1 MDKQITIAAN
11 TNPNPLR
18 AIMYETSAPNVAV
31 QTIDIPLPH
40 NVSQQIVFTGLN
52 DVSHWFRLYEVVGMV
67 LGAQLSDSLI
77 QPTVKS
83 VYCDLPIELSVG
95 VAPTDKITP
104 AVNNYNGT
112 VEFPQYAGKVAKTD
126 YWVEQRG
133 VGQLKD
139 DEYINN
145 TDPGVTF
152 GFKLT
157 GTALFNDGDTYFI
170 KFRPIIL
177 VNPANFPAARV
188 ELFTDIVL
196 VNTSR
201 TIDATYAN
209 KMMDVQSAGANLTLT
224 LDLLANMPNLKLF
237 HFVNNF
243 GLQTQTT
250 IKAAIGELIYF
261 NGAEVNQ
268 IVLNMGEYLTLNKK
282 GTRWYFVDGNVGL
295 LDRGTDNF
303 VGDPGNPIFLNMWSN
318 DPAMVRRRVS
328 FRKDFFTKVVTF
340 SGVVYKASLAAGG
353 GVPIFTLPGGYRPG
367 NTWDTND
374 YSVFM
379 VPHIGIVTPPEYCEI
394 YVSRS
399 TGEVIAYTR
408 NAITSPYLALDS
420 VSFISEH

>member
-31 QTIDIPLPH
+31 QAIDIPLPH

-67 LGAQLSDSLI
+67 LGTQLSDSLI

-83 VYCDLPIELSVG
+83 VYCDLPIELNVG
-95 VAPTDKITP
+95 VAPTDRITP

-139 DEYINN
+139 DEYTNN
-145 TDPGVTF
+145 TDMGVTF

-157 GTALFNDGDTYFI
+157 GTALFNDLDTYFI

-282 GTRWYFVDGNVGL
+282 GTRWYFVDGNVEIGVGIKHYIGTVGEPVFMGGWVNIGL
-295 LDRGTDNF
+295 GSFDN
-303 VGDPGNPIFLNMWSN
+303 LY
-318 DPAMVRRRVS
+318 
-328 FRKDFFTKVVTF
+328 FRKDSSKNRLYVNGAIKKTWNGGFDNVFSLPIGFRPTF
-340 SGVVYKASLAAGG
+340 AQSIPFCVNDGSNFRMGLTDIISSGD
-353 GVPIFTLPGGYRPG
+353 F
-367 NTWDTND
+367 
-374 YSVFM
+374 
-379 VPHIGIVTPPEYCEI
+379 
-394 YVSRS
+394 
-399 TGEVIAYTR
+399 
-408 NAITSPYLALDS
+408 
-420 VSFISEH
+420 

>member
-1 MDKQITIAAN
+1 MDKQITIGAN

-31 QTIDIPLPH
+31 QAIDIPLPH

-67 LGAQLSDSLI
+67 LGTQISDSLI

-83 VYCDLPIELSVG
+83 VYCDLPIELNVG

-104 AVNNYNGT
+104 AVNHYNGT

-139 DEYINN
+139 DEYTNN

-209 KMMDVQSAGANLTLT
+209 KMMDVQSPGANLTLT

-268 IVLNMGEYLTLNKK
+268 IVLKMGEYLTLNKK
-282 GTRWYFVDGNVGL
+282 GSRWYFVDGNVEIGIGMGMGIKHYIGTVGEPVFLSGWVNKGL
-295 LDRGTDNF
+295 GSFDN
-303 VGDPGNPIFLNMWSN
+303 LY
-318 DPAMVRRRVS
+318 
-328 FRKDFFTKVVTF
+328 FRKDSSKNRLYVNGVIKKTWNGSFDNVFSLPIGFRPTF
-340 SGVVYKASLAAGG
+340 AQAIPFCVNDGSNFRMGLTDIVSSGEFRILVQ
-353 GVPIFTLPGGYRPG
+353 PIFASI
-367 NTWDTND
+367 
-374 YSVFM
+374 SV
-379 VPHIGIVTPPEYCEI
+379 
-394 YVSRS
+394 
-399 TGEVIAYTR
+399 EVFF
-408 NAITSPYLALDS
+408 NFSFPLD
-420 VSFISEH
+420 

>member
-31 QTIDIPLPH
+31 QAIDIPLPH

-67 LGAQLSDSLI
+67 LGTQLSDSLI

-83 VYCDLPIELSVG
+83 VYCDLPIELNVG
-95 VAPTDKITP
+95 VAPTDRITP

-139 DEYINN
+139 DEYTNN
-145 TDPGVTF
+145 TDLGVTF

-157 GTALFNDGDTYFI
+157 GTALFNDADTYFI

-243 GLQTQTT
+243 GLQTETT
-250 IKAAIGELIYF
+250 IKAATGELIYF

-268 IVLNMGEYLTLNKK
+268 IVLKMGEYLTINKK
-282 GTRWYFVDGNVGL
+282 GSRWYFVDSNVETQKGL
-295 LDRGTDNF
+295 TKHK
-303 VGDPGNPIFLNMWSN
+303 VGDVGEPAYQNSWTDGTGLGVESFIF
-318 DPAMVRRRVS
+318 RRDIS
-328 FRKDFFTKVVTF
+328 KNQILL
-340 SGVVYKASLAAGG
+340 SGVIRNTTYT
-353 GVPIFTLPGGYRPG
+353 GVNETVFTLPLGYRPAK
-367 NTWDTND
+367 NT
-374 YSVFM
+374 VF
-379 VPHIGIVTPPEYCEI
+379 VIQ
-394 YVSRS
+394 
-399 TGEVIAYTR
+399 GEFG
-408 NAITSPYLALDS
+408 S
-420 VSFISEH
+420 VSGKSFEIFIHSATGYFTINGITAVVPPDICLVGFDGYSFFTD

>member
-31 QTIDIPLPH
+31 QAIDIPLPH

-67 LGAQLSDSLI
+67 LGTQLSDSLI

-83 VYCDLPIELSVG
+83 VYCDLPIELNVG
-95 VAPTDKITP
+95 LAPTDRITP

-139 DEYINN
+139 DEYTNN
-145 TDPGVTF
+145 TDMGVTF

-157 GTALFNDGDTYFI
+157 GTALFNDLDTYFI

-209 KMMDVQSAGANLTLT
+209 KIMDVQNIGTNITLT

-268 IVLNMGEYLTLNKK
+268 IVLKMGEYLTINKK
-282 GTRWYFVDGNVGL
+282 GSRWYFVEGNIQSIEPEHIVG
-295 LDRGTDNF
+295 G
-303 VGDPGNPIFLNMWSN
+303 VGEPAFQNMWGSS
-318 DPAMVRRRVS
+318 PSPYIVS
-328 FRKDFFTKVVTF
+328 FRKDIYKKIVYLSGILTKTAYNGSSEFVW
-340 SGVVYKASLAAGG
+340 
-353 GVPIFTLPGGYRPG
+353 TLPIGYRP
-367 NTWDTND
+367 NR
-374 YSVFM
+374 SVDLYTIENS
-379 VPHIGIVTPPEYCEI
+379 VNVRPINISI
-394 YVSRS
+394 QS
-399 TGEVIAYTR
+399 TGNVNIL
-408 NAITSPYLALDS
+408 SPTGIIPAANYR
-420 VSFISEH
+420 ISIDGFYFFTD

>member
-31 QTIDIPLPH
+31 QAIDIPLPH

-52 DVSHWFRLYEVVGMV
+52 DVSHWFRLYEVVGLV
-67 LGAQLSDSLI
+67 LGTQLSDSLI

-83 VYCDLPIELSVG
+83 VYCDLPIELNVG
-95 VAPTDKITP
+95 VAPTDRITP
-104 AVNNYNGT
+104 AVNSYNGT
-112 VEFPQYAGKVAKTD
+112 VEFPQYAGKVAKID

-139 DEYINN
+139 DEYTNN
-145 TDPGVTF
+145 TDMGVTF

-157 GTALFNDGDTYFI
+157 GTALFNDADTYFI

-209 KMMDVQSAGANLTLT
+209 KMMDVQSAGGNLTLT

-250 IKAAIGELIYF
+250 IKAATGELIYF

-268 IVLNMGEYLTLNKK
+268 IVLKMSEYLTLNKK
-282 GTRWYFVDGNVGL
+282 GSRWYFVDGNVETQKGL
-295 LDRGTDNF
+295 TIHR
-303 VGDPGNPIFLNMWSN
+303 VGDAGEPAYQNSWIPLGFPGSNLRFRRDISTNMIH
-318 DPAMVRRRVS
+318 
-328 FRKDFFTKVVTF
+328 F
-340 SGVVYKASLAAGG
+340 SGGIYKGTYTGATEE
-353 GVPIFTLPGGYRPG
+353 IFTLPLGYRPAR
-367 NTWDTND
+367 D
-374 YSVFM
+374 VFYTINADVNGTPDM
-379 VPHIGIVTPPEYCEI
+379 VFHIFITASNGKVEI
-394 YVSRS
+394 DRI
-399 TGEVIAYTR
+399 GPIYT
-408 NAITSPYLALDS
+408 AAVFFASLEGL
-420 VSFISEH
+420 SFFTD

>member
-31 QTIDIPLPH
+31 QSIDIPLPH

-67 LGAQLSDSLI
+67 LGTQLSDSLI

-83 VYCDLPIELSVG
+83 VYCDLPIELNVG
-95 VAPTDKITP
+95 VAPTDRITP

-139 DEYINN
+139 DEYTNN
-145 TDPGVTF
+145 TDLGVTF

-157 GTALFNDGDTYFI
+157 GTALFNDADTYFI

-209 KMMDVQSAGANLTLT
+209 KMMDVQSAGGNLTLT

-250 IKAAIGELIYF
+250 IKAATGELIYF

-268 IVLNMGEYLTLNKK
+268 IVLKMGEYLTINKK
-282 GTRWYFVDGNVGL
+282 GSRWYFVEGNIQSIESKRIIGGVGEPAFQDGFSSTP
-295 LDRGTDNF
+295 DTAF
-303 VGDPGNPIFLNMWSN
+303 FC
-318 DPAMVRRRVS
+318 
-328 FRKDFFTKVVTF
+328 KDFYKKLFYLGGRVVN
-340 SGVVYKASLAAGG
+340 ASILG
-353 GVPIFTLPGGYRPG
+353 GVGKIIF
-367 NTWDTND
+367 
-374 YSVFM
+374 
-379 VPHIGIVTPPEYCEI
+379 
-394 YVSRS
+394 
-399 TGEVIAYTR
+399 
-408 NAITSPYLALDS
+408 TSPYIPTKERAKVVPASHAAGLVFLYIYLLTTGDVFVYSDTTLTSPVIYLDG
-420 VSFISEH
+420 VCFFLD

>member
-31 QTIDIPLPH
+31 QAIDIPLPH

-67 LGAQLSDSLI
+67 LGTQLSDSLI

-83 VYCDLPIELSVG
+83 VYCDLPIELNVG

-104 AVNNYNGT
+104 AVNHYNGT

-139 DEYINN
+139 DEYTNN

-209 KMMDVQSAGANLTLT
+209 KMMDVQSPGANLTLT

-250 IKAAIGELIYF
+250 IKAATGELIYF

-268 IVLNMGEYLTLNKK
+268 IVLKMGEYLTLNKK
-282 GTRWYFVDGNVGL
+282 GSRWYFVDGNIVTVIPPQEPK
-295 LDRGTDNF
+295 RF
-303 VGDPGNPIFLNMWSN
+303 VGNPGEPPFVGGWTNAPGDYNKCYFRKNSLENKVSIGGYIYHIPVLT
-318 DPAMVRRRVS
+318 PAVNLIWEMPATYFPTLDVLFTTKERLGDISMYITIDKFGRVS
-328 FRKDFFTKVVTF
+328 ISPKTNIITDSFVSLEGLYYFT
-340 SGVVYKASLAAGG
+340 
-353 GVPIFTLPGGYRPG
+353 
-367 NTWDTND
+367 D
-374 YSVFM
+374 
-379 VPHIGIVTPPEYCEI
+379 
-394 YVSRS
+394 
-399 TGEVIAYTR
+399 
-408 NAITSPYLALDS
+408 
-420 VSFISEH
+420 

>member
-201 TIDATYAN
+201 TIDTTYAN
-209 KMMDVQSAGANLTLT
+209 KMIDVQSAGANLTLT
-224 LDLLANMPNLKLF
+224 LDLLANMPSLKLF

-282 GTRWYFVDGNVGL
+282 GTRWYFVDSNIFVKSGLENRHYVGS
-295 LDRGTDNF
+295 
-303 VGDPGNPIFLNMWSN
+303 VGEPIFKNSWSGSN
-318 DPAMVRRRVS
+318 DIS
-328 FRKDFFTKVVTF
+328 FRKDFHTGRVEIEGGCQKTTYTGAFEEVFRLPSGYIPSPSQVYFTTT
-340 SGVVYKASLAAGG
+340 GTN
-353 GVPIFTLPGGYRPG
+353 FTNIKHFQISILLDGSF
-367 NTWDTND
+367 NI
-374 YSVFM
+374 S
-379 VPHIGIVTPPEYCEI
+379 I
-394 YVSRS
+394 
-399 TGEVIAYTR
+399 
-408 NAITSPYLALDS
+408 LDS
-420 VSFISEH
+420 VVFAAANCSIYFNGIFYYA

>member
-31 QTIDIPLPH
+31 QAIDIPLPH

-52 DVSHWFRLYEVVGMV
+52 DVSHWFRLYEVVGLV
-67 LGAQLSDSLI
+67 LGTQLSDSLI

-83 VYCDLPIELSVG
+83 VYCDLPIELNVG
-95 VAPTDKITP
+95 VAPTDRITP

-139 DEYINN
+139 DEYTNN
-145 TDPGVTF
+145 TDLGVTF

-157 GTALFNDGDTYFI
+157 GTALFNDADTYFI

-196 VNTSR
+196 VNTSQ

-209 KMMDVQSAGANLTLT
+209 KIMDVQNIGTNITLT
-224 LDLLANMPNLKLF
+224 LDLLANMPNFKLF
-237 HFVNNF
+237 HFVKNF
-243 GLQTQTT
+243 GLNTAT

-261 NGAEVNQ
+261 NGAAVNQ
-268 IVLNMGEYLTLNKK
+268 IELNIGEYLTLTKK
-282 GTRWYFVDGNVGL
+282 GSIWYFVNGNVGSEIE
-295 LDRGTDNF
+295 RT
-303 VGDPGNPIFLNMWSN
+303 VGDLGQPSFQNSWSAYSQLSFKK
-318 DPAMVRRRVS
+318 DYMKRRVYL
-328 FRKDFFTKVVTF
+328 
-340 SGVVYKASLAAGG
+340 SGIIKKINYTGASEI
-353 GVPIFTLPGGYRPG
+353 IFTLPSGYSPKNIEIFEGAAIFSTYPETQKIIITVNGG
-367 NTWDTND
+367 
-374 YSVFM
+374 
-379 VPHIGIVTPPEYCEI
+379 
-394 YVSRS
+394 
-399 TGEVIAYTR
+399 GEVIAEAIGFPISTNTVFKLGMGNISFYT
-408 NAITSPYLALDS
+408 L
-420 VSFISEH
+420 

>member
-31 QTIDIPLPH
+31 QAIDIPLPH

-67 LGAQLSDSLI
+67 LGTQLSDSLI

-83 VYCDLPIELSVG
+83 VYCDLPIELNVG
-95 VAPTDKITP
+95 VAPTDRITP

-139 DEYINN
+139 DEYTNN
-145 TDPGVTF
+145 TDMGVAF

-157 GTALFNDGDTYFI
+157 GTALFNDADTYFI

-209 KMMDVQSAGANLTLT
+209 KMMDVQSAGGNLTLT

-250 IKAAIGELIYF
+250 IKAATGELIYF

-268 IVLNMGEYLTLNKK
+268 IVLKMGEYLTINKK
-282 GTRWYFVDGNVGL
+282 GSRWYFVEGNIQSIESKRIIGGVGEPAFQDGFSSTP
-295 LDRGTDNF
+295 DTAF
-303 VGDPGNPIFLNMWSN
+303 FC
-318 DPAMVRRRVS
+318 
-328 FRKDFFTKVVTF
+328 KDFYKKLFYLGGRVVN
-340 SGVVYKASLAAGG
+340 ASILGG
-353 GVPIFTLPGGYRPG
+353 GGKVIF
-367 NTWDTND
+367 
-374 YSVFM
+374 
-379 VPHIGIVTPPEYCEI
+379 
-394 YVSRS
+394 
-399 TGEVIAYTR
+399 
-408 NAITSPYLALDS
+408 TSPYIPSKDRAQIVLAEHTGGFSFVSIYLLTTGDCIVYSGTTLTNATIYLDG
-420 VSFISEH
+420 VCFFID